1 MQISARFSHNS
12 IINYAYI
19 SSIKETM
26 TKTINCLWDYGFV
39 LEYSEAIRNLFRPAY
54 ISGLLEI
61 HPSSDSR
68 SDKKIYI
75 FIYPSRLLD

>member
-1 MQISARFSHNS
+1 MA
-12 IINYAYI
+12 
-19 SSIKETM
+19 
-26 TKTINCLWDYGFV
+26 
-39 LEYSEAIRNLFRPAY
+39 LFWNILRLFEIFLGRHEK

-61 HPSSDSR
+61 HPSFDSK

>member
-1 MQISARFSHNS
+1 MA
-12 IINYAYI
+12 
-19 SSIKETM
+19 
-26 TKTINCLWDYGFV
+26 KTINCLWDYVFV

-61 HPSSDSR
+61 HPSSDSK
-68 SDKKIYI
+68 SDKKKYI